1 MEKVDGISG
10 QDCTPDIKSRRWP
23 LREVTICCEKC
34 SKSFRLVYTEIGNP
48 HIVAFRN
55 VEFTCSRCKR
65 KKRIEAITEGAL
77 LRHVTVWNSV
87 YI

>member
-1 MEKVDGISG
+1 MEKEVDTSG
-10 QDCTPDIKSRRWP
+10 KNCTLDTKGRKWP

-34 SKSFRLVYTEIGNP
+34 RKSFRLVYIEIGNP
-48 HIVAFRN
+48 HMVAFRN
-55 VEFTCSRCKR
+55 VEFSCSRCKR

>member
-1 MEKVDGISG
+1 MEKDVETSG
-10 QDCTPDIKSRRWP
+10 RNCTPDTKGGKWP

-34 SKSFRLVYTEIGNP
+34 RKSFRLGYIEIGNP
-48 HIVAFRN
+48 KIVAFRN
-55 VEFTCSRCKR
+55 VEFSCSRCKR